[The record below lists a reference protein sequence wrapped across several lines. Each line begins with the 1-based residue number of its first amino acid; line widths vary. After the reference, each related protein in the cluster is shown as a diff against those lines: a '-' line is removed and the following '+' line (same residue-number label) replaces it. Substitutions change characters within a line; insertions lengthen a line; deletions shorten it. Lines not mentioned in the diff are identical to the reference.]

1 VSATGFDFAAW
12 QAENAR
18 KSADLRDRIAA
29 HLAAGG
35 IVRETMPHNTVK
47 LWSLTSHPFI
57 QDRVTPAYLA
67 DHLVSRHD
75 GFGWPLEIVVTA

>member
-47 LWSLTSHPFI
+47 L
-57 QDRVTPAYLA
+57 
-67 DHLVSRHD
+67 
-75 GFGWPLEIVVTA
+75 